1 MEASNKRGRRGGANA
16 LKNPLSQLRLRTRLA
31 LVMFIT
37 MACTSAILF
46 ATYVRQ
52 AERMKEYVSG
62 ITSDLLKIQEVTRP
76 QPRANADPKQILL
89 AETEALK
96 KAGLKVDATSP
107 SGDVQA
113 STDPH
118 QFGKKLPIKKQAKVK
133 DTEMPP
139 QFSATFPDIDVDPK
153 SATTTFQVQFPVVYN
168 NKVIGYMVLH
178 GVADQVDD
186 LLRRTYLLR
195 SAWILAAM
203 LAGMFVVVYLAFRF
217 TKPIDALVRAANR
230 VAQGNLD
237 VSLPVSGADEM
248 SRLAET
254 FNHMVARLREN
265 RQLQERLNEAEK
277 TSMLGR
283 FAANVAHEVR
293 NSLNFLN
300 LSVDQIRAKHG
311 GTDRSARELQRNIAN
326 IKDEI
331 ARLNSL
337 VNNVLAGR
345 QAPPA
350 LAPCDLRSTL
360 REAVAMVEKQ
370 AHAQEIRI
378 TTALPDQWP
387 TLQVDATQIKT
398 CFLNIL
404 TNAIQAM
411 PLGGEIRISA
421 RTISDNGSRP
431 GAPNGASGFFE
442 LRVGDTGP
450 GIPAEERER
459 VFSPFFST
467 KATGFGLG
475 LAITKKIVE
484 DHRGH
489 IYVDAGDGAGTQMV
503 VQLPLMQGVE
513 VKREQSKVES

>member
-1 MEASNKRGRRGGANA
+1 
-16 LKNPLSQLRLRTRLA
+16 
-31 LVMFIT
+31 MFIT
-37 MACTSAILF
+37 MAFTSAILF
-46 ATYVRQ
+46 VTYVRQ

-76 QPRANADPKQILL
+76 QPPANGDPKQILQ
-89 AETEALK
+89 AYTDALK

-118 QFGKKLPIKKQAKVK
+118 QFGKKLPIKRQAKVK
-133 DTEMPP
+133 ETQTPP
-139 QFSATFPDIDVDPK
+139 KFNATLPDIDVDPK
-153 SATTTFQVQFPVVYN
+153 SATTIFQVQFPVVYD

-195 SAWILAAM
+195 SLWILAAM
-203 LAGMFVVVYLAFRF
+203 LAGMFVVVYLGFLF

-248 SRLAET
+248 ARLAET
-254 FNHMVARLREN
+254 FNHMVERLREN

-277 TSMLGR
+277 TSLVGR

-293 NSLNFLN
+293 NFLNFLT
-300 LSVDQIRAKHG
+300 LTVDHIRARHG
-311 GTDRSARELQRNIAN
+311 GGDDRSARELQQYIAN
-326 IKDEI
+326 IKTEI
-331 ARLNSL
+331 SRLNHL
-337 VNNVLAGR
+337 VNNVLASR
-345 QAPPA
+345 PAPPA
-350 LAPCDLRSTL
+350 LAPCDLHITL
-360 REAVAMVEKQ
+360 QEALTMVEKQ
-370 AHAQEIRI
+370 AHAQDIRVS
-378 TTALPDQWP
+378 TALPDQWP
-387 TLQVDATQIKT
+387 ILQADVAQIKT

-421 RTISDNGSRP
+421 RTVPGNGSRP
-431 GAPNGASGFFE
+431 DANTTVSEFFQ
-442 LRVGDTGP
+442 LRVADTGP
-450 GIPAEERER
+450 GIPAQERER
-459 VFSPFFST
+459 VFNPFFST
-467 KATGFGLG
+467 KTTGFGLG

-484 DHRGH
+484 DHRGR
-489 IYVDAGDGAGTQMV
+489 IYVDAGNGPGTEMV
-503 VQLPLMQGVE
+503 VELPLPQGVE
-513 VKREQSKVES
+513 MKREEAKVQS